1 MSTLQTLNIPQQLEI
16 EIKVSLFLNLRL
28 IGTFN
33 HMSTRLADKHASH
46 CATAASNDMTNH
58 IHVAFCPRQD
68 LDRKKIESILSQVH
82 VPEFRPSNKVM
93 LRSYGLCDFFF
104 FLFGMNVDQ
113 ALMVNAYIVLHGY
126 TVWSVLED
134 EVTNQ

>member
-104 FLFGMNVDQ
+104 FFIWHECGPSID
-113 ALMVNAYIVLHGY
+113 G
-126 TVWSVLED
+126 
-134 EVTNQ
+134 